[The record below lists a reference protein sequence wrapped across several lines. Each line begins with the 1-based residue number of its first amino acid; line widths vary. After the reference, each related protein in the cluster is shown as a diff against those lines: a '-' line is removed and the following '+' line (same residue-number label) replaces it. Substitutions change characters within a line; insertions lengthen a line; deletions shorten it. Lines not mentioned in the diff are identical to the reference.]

1 MTKIVLLCAAGMSTS
16 ALVRKMKDAAKAE
29 DYECD
34 ISAHSVSEAK
44 NYQSADM
51 ILLGPQV
58 RYRLKEVQGEL
69 PNNKVEVIDMT
80 EEQLQETITEIAFEI
95 IANVGTA
102 RGMYIEAIQE
112 AKAGHFDQAEQLM
125 KDGKEAFVQGH
136 HGHADLLEWQGQGL
150 TWKTNI
156 FLMHAEDQLMA
167 ADTFET
173 IASEFIE
180 VHQELQ
186 ELKSRDGRG

>member
-34 ISAHSVSEAK
+34 ISSHSVSEAK

-69 PNNKVEVIDMT
+69 PNNKVEVIDMKDY
-80 EEQLQETITEIAFEI
+80 
-95 IANVGTA
+95 
-102 RGMYIEAIQE
+102 GMMNG
-112 AKAGHFDQAEQLM
+112 KAVLDHVR
-125 KDGKEAFVQGH
+125 KV
-136 HGHADLLEWQGQGL
+136 LEG
-150 TWKTNI
+150 
-156 FLMHAEDQLMA
+156 
-167 ADTFET
+167 
-173 IASEFIE
+173 
-180 VHQELQ
+180 
-186 ELKSRDGRG
+186 